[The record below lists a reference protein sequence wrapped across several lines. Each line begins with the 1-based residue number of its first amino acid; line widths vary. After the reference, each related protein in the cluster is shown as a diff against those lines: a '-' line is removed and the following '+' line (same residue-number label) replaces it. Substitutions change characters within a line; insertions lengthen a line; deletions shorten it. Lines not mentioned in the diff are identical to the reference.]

1 MRAEAATGMTERSE
15 REFSGQLEEAS
26 SFSTLTLTLTLALTL
41 TLTSWRRLEPFDPN
55 PHPPAFIPNH
65 RTFDQPEPELES

>member
-26 SFSTLTLTLTLALTL
+26 GLSTLTLTLTLTLTPTQTL
-41 TLTSWRRLEPFDPN
+41 TLPLGLYPG
-55 PHPPAFIPNH
+55 H
-65 RTFDQPEPELES
+65 R